1 MKTDSLI
8 LVSGVNMKDMYGIGK
23 EAVVTICGEDGAV
36 DPIPS
41 MGGEDFSI
49 YTEKTKGCFYW
60 LGVGNK
66 KKTVYINGII
76 QDLMQTKVR

>member
-1 MKTDSLI
+1 MELFDL
-8 LVSGVNMKDMYGIGK
+8 
-23 EAVVTICGEDGAV
+23 
-36 DPIPS
+36 IPS

-66 KKTVYINGII
+66 EKDCVYQWHNPRFDADESALII
-76 QDLMQTKVR
+76 GSSVLAVSALKAIEYFI